1 MPQENWTDIHES
13 FISLSETYQ
22 RPYWQ
27 VWEEKG
33 FTVQEAKQWIEAG
46 FGPWDYDRIKELKG
60 KSFTPQIA
68 EQWIDRGFNSEEIMS
83 WMEISLNFQEANF
96 ANYLKQN
103 NYQPWQLTTDNLF
116 QLRKEFYLGYFTAQE
131 WLDRNYPKRR
141 RSSVKELNISGWD
154 FNNQKEKTNWEK
166 LKGHLDLTDFTNLE
180 ELDCG
185 QNQITSLN
193 LNGLTQLEKL
203 YCYDNYL
210 TSFDYSSL
218 NPKKLTYLNISDN
231 NLPAQD
237 LSVFSKLT
245 NLQLLWIG
253 GNNESH
259 FTQNIYNK
267 FYGSLEPLK
276 KLTKLEWL
284 WIPETDI
291 DSGLEYLPESVE
303 KFHCSA
309 EYRKNAKIK
318 TIYNLFA
325 NEQGV
330 VELEIKR
337 SKWIKNFP

>member
-154 FNNQKEKTNWEK
+154 FNNQKENSLSTKIWFSVDMKYPCQRESSRA
-166 LKGHLDLTDFTNLE
+166 
-180 ELDCG
+180 
-185 QNQITSLN
+185 QI
-193 LNGLTQLEKL
+193 
-203 YCYDNYL
+203 
-210 TSFDYSSL
+210 
-218 NPKKLTYLNISDN
+218 
-231 NLPAQD
+231 
-237 LSVFSKLT
+237 
-245 NLQLLWIG
+245 
-253 GNNESH
+253 
-259 FTQNIYNK
+259 
-267 FYGSLEPLK
+267 
-276 KLTKLEWL
+276 
-284 WIPETDI
+284 
-291 DSGLEYLPESVE
+291 
-303 KFHCSA
+303 
-309 EYRKNAKIK
+309 
-318 TIYNLFA
+318 
-325 NEQGV
+325 
-330 VELEIKR
+330 
-337 SKWIKNFP
+337 